1 MDSFILKIWLNI
13 LKTIM
18 IEILLSTVKVSI
30 PFYHDM
36 INTWLLNFIFLGG
49 SILRGYHAM
58 KVSAALCPNL
68 RKPEL
73 LIATRL
79 RKYMA
84 CITQVSYFV
93 LKS

>member
-18 IEILLSTVKVSI
+18 IEIFLSTVI
-30 PFYHDM
+30 PFNHDL
-36 INTWLLNFIFLGG
+36 ITWLLNFIFLGG

-84 CITQVSYFV
+84 CITQVSYYV
-93 LKS
+93 LKV

>member
-1 MDSFILKIWLNI
+1 MDSFILKIWSSI

-18 IEILLSTVKVSI
+18 IEIFLSTVKVSI
-30 PFYHDM
+30 PFNHDL
-36 INTWLLNFIFLGG
+36 ITWLLNFIFLGG

-73 LIATRL
+73 LIATHL

-84 CITQVSYFV
+84 CITQVSYYV